1 MSLSIAKSDLPIGSL
16 TPATCL
22 GLVHLL
28 LRSTAT
34 SFSHLD
40 QHDIRQLRQ
49 IATDSAQC
57 AFEGIVDPLSPFASF
72 LKGHPS
78 LAWTDLIQA
87 FLAIPGDSLEIASLR
102 QAAHTALQ
110 LRNLQSR
117 FSDQLDMAKRQVTY
131 QAAYGLSHELNNP
144 LAIIANRASQLRRT
158 VGPTEQAGLDSIID
172 NARRGAEMLGDMMLV
187 ARPPQPQPRLW
198 NLAELGRLIRSQSE
212 NWAGKRLVCIDF
224 LWPQD
229 GSCVVDAEQLQE
241 VIWAILRN
249 ALEVSQAG
257 QRVAISGKVDAESLT
272 IEICDQG
279 PGMSPEA
286 IQHCF
291 DLFYSG
297 REAGRGM
304 GLGLAKARRLVDLAG
319 GRLTADNRPGG
330 GCRFSLSLPVG

>member
-1 MSLSIAKSDLPIGSL
+1 
-16 TPATCL
+16 
-22 GLVHLL
+22 
-28 LRSTAT
+28 
-34 SFSHLD
+34 
-40 QHDIRQLRQ
+40 
-49 IATDSAQC
+49 
-57 AFEGIVDPLSPFASF
+57 
-72 LKGHPS
+72 
-78 LAWTDLIQA
+78 
-87 FLAIPGDSLEIASLR
+87 
-102 QAAHTALQ
+102 
-110 LRNLQSR
+110 
-117 FSDQLDMAKRQVTY
+117 
-131 QAAYGLSHELNNP
+131 
-144 LAIIANRASQLRRT
+144 
-158 VGPTEQAGLDSIID
+158 
-172 NARRGAEMLGDMMLV
+172 
-187 ARPPQPQPRLW
+187 
-198 NLAELGRLIRSQSE
+198 
-212 NWAGKRLVCIDF
+212 
-224 LWPQD
+224 
-229 GSCVVDAEQLQE
+229 VVDAEQLQE